1 MKKLIP
7 YLLIPFLAACF
18 EDKGNYSYRE
28 VADLTITGIPEI
40 IEVMANAERVVVRP
54 TVTSSTGEVIAA
66 DDPNFSFLYLTGR
79 LDTLAR
85 TMEID
90 TAANFR
96 TGVYN
101 CWFVATDN
109 RTGLAASATFTLSV
123 SSTIY
128 EGYMVLC
135 NEGSDE
141 RARLDMVSRISASN
155 IVVAH
160 DLMSALG
167 LPNVHHATR
176 IGYHMEAY
184 SGFSEAQIYLLTREG
199 GYSLHENTFLTSE
212 LREIKN
218 VMFLATLP
226 EDEHIISYYPL
237 FNAGV
242 SGNARAIFAVSD
254 AGNVYAECP
263 VRYDAAFDSPIN
275 TPTLLGNPEYR
286 VAPFV
291 GFSMA
296 NNGTRALF
304 YDIDNKRFVG
314 WSYGSTEAV
323 RKVMTPLADPAGAL
337 FSFQTGMELLH
348 MEGTRF
354 SGGLVYALLKDAA
367 GKRVI
372 YGINMSGNG
381 FAQESKYENLNAPDL
396 DQATAYAF
404 HSQYPYMFY
413 AAGNKVYLHNLGT
426 NTTYPLSTVDLG
438 ASEEVTLLKFNF
450 YTWEQF
456 LVDQSAEF
464 LARQFELIVGSYDN
478 AAPDVNGGKLGFY
491 PVDGAN
497 NVSKRVEYTG
507 FARIADVRSEEH
519 TSE

>member
-1 MKKLIP
+1 
-7 YLLIPFLAACF
+7 
-18 EDKGNYSYRE
+18 
-28 VADLTITGIPEI
+28 VADLTITGIPET

-90 TAANFR
+90 TVANFR
-96 TGVYN
+96 TGLYN

-135 NEGSDE
+135 NEGSNE
-141 RARLDMVSRISASN
+141 RARLDMVSRISADN

-160 DLMSALG
+160 DLMSTLG
-167 LPNVHHATR
+167 LPDVHHATR
-176 IGYHMEAY
+176 IGFHMEAT
-184 SGFSEAQIYLLTREG
+184 SSFSEAQIYLLTREG
-199 GYSLHENTFLTSE
+199 GYALNENTFLTDES
-212 LREIKN
+212 REIKKF
-218 VMFLATLP
+218 MFLVTLP
-226 EDEHIISYYPL
+226 EDEHIIAYSPL
-237 FNAGV
+237 FNASV
-242 SGNARAIFAVSD
+242 SSNARAIFAVSD
-254 AGNVYAECP
+254 AGNVYVECP
-263 VRYDAAFDSPIN
+263 FRYDAAFDSPIN
-275 TPTLLGNPEYR
+275 TSTILGNPEYR
-286 VAPFV
+286 VAPFA

-314 WSYGSTEAV
+314 WTYSSSNAV
-323 RKVMTPLADPAGAL
+323 AKIMTPLADPSGAL

-354 SGGLVYALLKDAA
+354 SDGLVYALLKDAA
-367 GKRVI
+367 GKRVV

-381 FAQESKYENLNAPDL
+381 FAQESKYENLNAPGL

-404 HSQYPYMFY
+404 HSLYPFMFY
-413 AAGNKVYLHNLGT
+413 AAGNTVYLHNLGT
-426 NTTYPLSTVDLG
+426 NTTYPLSAVNLG
-438 ASEEVTLLKFNF
+438 ATEEVTLLKFNF
-450 YTWEQF
+450 YTLERY
-456 LVDQSAEF
+456 LRDQSPEF
-464 LARQFELIVGSYDN
+464 LARQFELIVGSYD
-478 AAPDVNGGKLGFY
+478 AASTDVNGGKLGFY
-491 PVDGAN
+491 PVDGAAN
-497 NVSKRVEYTG
+497 SVSKRVEYTG
-507 FARIADVRSEEH
+507 FARIADVVYRERMIR
-519 TSE
+519 